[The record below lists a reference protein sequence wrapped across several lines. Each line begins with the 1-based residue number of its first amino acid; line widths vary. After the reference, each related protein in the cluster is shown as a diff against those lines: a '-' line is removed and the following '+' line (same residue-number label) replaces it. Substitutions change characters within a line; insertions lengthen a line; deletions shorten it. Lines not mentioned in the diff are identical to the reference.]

1 MLDIS
6 LKIYEPGVV
15 GLRLLNV
22 ELELDFKRFE
32 LRRQAETGSGK
43 VRLAKT
49 KWDDKG
55 TEVKFRIGLV
65 DGLLIVANN
74 NVYDKSGFK
83 RLELSGDYDVDLAAR
98 LNPISISADE
108 GVLDITHLRI
118 ARDIY
123 WLGADYTANRWE
135 TELTEANPAF
145 LLIGDNQPVSR
156 DCRQWGEAIPEDAI
170 VGIVSD

>member
-1 MLDIS
+1 MVDVS

-22 ELELDFKRFE
+22 ELELDFKQFE
-32 LRRQAETGSGK
+32 LRRQADTGSGK
-43 VRLAKT
+43 VSLAKI

-55 TEVKFRIGLV
+55 TEVKFRVGLV
-65 DGLLIVANN
+65 DGLLIFTHN
-74 NVYDKSGFK
+74 NVYVESNAQ
-83 RLELSGDYDVDLAAR
+83 RLKLSGDYKVDLAAR

-108 GVLDITHLRI
+108 GILDITHLRI

-135 TELTEANPAF
+135 TEVTEVKPAF

-156 DCRQWGEAIPEDAI
+156 DCRQWGEAIQKDAI
-170 VGIVSD
+170 VGILSD